1 MKYCRRRDTMVPASC
16 VSSMPLLGMG
26 RRFYLVRLKKM
37 REVLT
42 ISRLANVAKMGYF
55 RTPDRATEQI
65 LKRLAVKEGE
75 QVILGDPCCGEGIA
89 LRAAADYFESLG
101 AEVLTYGIE
110 PDEHRAEEA
119 KKRLD
124 YVVKDG
130 YENTSITN
138 SAFSLWWFNPPYD
151 VAAADEGEKA
161 ERKEVIFLR
170 DTYKYIIP
178 HGVLVCIVPQHVL
191 KNLAPVLV
199 NRFYGLTVE
208 RFDDEDYAAF
218 RQVVVFGYRKP
229 PGAEVGSQEERDALA
244 ALAGADLPSL
254 AREREPVKQYLVPKG
269 VVPRT
274 FHGEAIDM
282 AKVRAFLPLSPVRKA
297 LASCLTPPS
306 FRAKLGKPLISLK
319 AGQLANII
327 AAGALDG
334 VIGVGPDRH
343 ILVGYT
349 RKRMNVEAST
359 DEEGVV
365 TTVRTTEYV
374 SGARLFT
381 ADGRHVDLAGDRAI
395 ETEEED

>member
-1 MKYCRRRDTMVPASC
+1 MNYGAVA
-16 VSSMPLLGMG
+16 G
-26 RRFYLVRLKKM
+26 RGIRL
-37 REVLT
+37 
-42 ISRLANVAKMGYF
+42 
-55 RTPDRATEQI
+55 
-65 LKRLAVKEGE
+65 
-75 QVILGDPCCGEGIA
+75 
-89 LRAAADYFESLG
+89 
-101 AEVLTYGIE
+101 
-110 PDEHRAEEA
+110 
-119 KKRLD
+119 
-124 YVVKDG
+124 
-130 YENTSITN
+130 
-138 SAFSLWWFNPPYD
+138 
-151 VAAADEGEKA
+151 
-161 ERKEVIFLR
+161 
-170 DTYKYIIP
+170 
-178 HGVLVCIVPQHVL
+178 PQ
-191 KNLAPVLV
+191 
-199 NRFYGLTVE
+199 
-208 RFDDEDYAAF
+208 
-218 RQVVVFGYRKP
+218 P

-254 AREREPVKQYLVPKG
+254 AREPVKQYLVPQG

>member
-1 MKYCRRRDTMVPASC
+1 M
-16 VSSMPLLGMG
+16 
-26 RRFYLVRLKKM
+26 
-37 REVLT
+37 
-42 ISRLANVAKMGYF
+42 
-55 RTPDRATEQI
+55 
-65 LKRLAVKEGE
+65 
-75 QVILGDPCCGEGIA
+75 
-89 LRAAADYFESLG
+89 
-101 AEVLTYGIE
+101 LTYGIE

-119 KKRLD
+119 KRLD

-170 DTYKYIIP
+170 DTYSISCRTGACLYCAP
-178 HGVLVCIVPQHVL
+178 ACA

-254 AREREPVKQYLVPKG
+254 AREPVKQYLVPQG

-282 AKVRAFLPLSPVRKA
+282 AKVRAFLPLSPVRKV

-343 ILVGYT
+343 MLVGYT

-365 TTVRTTEYV
+365 TTYHYRVRFRGAPFHGRRAPCGPCRGQGNRDRGRGLNKKREVNALYLKIRLEYI
-374 SGARLFT
+374 RLQ
-381 ADGRHVDLAGDRAI
+381 AI
-395 ETEEED
+395 SWPTCMP